1 MISNQDQ
8 KADQKTKSL
17 IKKKEKNIIDE
28 DVEEK
33 SPSIKESNAF
43 SSAQTQINL
52 VTTKKQNKEKNSL

>member
-8 KADQKTKSL
+8 KAKSL
-17 IKKKEKNIIDE
+17 IKKKERNIIDE

-33 SPSIKESNAF
+33 SPSIKEPNAF
-43 SSAQTQINL
+43 SSAQNQINL